1 MNIYMLAW
9 SLLRIQPS
17 YTGACCVVV
26 YMEVDMKKGDLV
38 KEIKTDN
45 FYLVVSI
52 SRLSNRSWVFVEP
65 LCEGLCRWE
74 RAKHFEKVIRV

>member
-1 MNIYMLAW
+1 
-9 SLLRIQPS
+9 
-17 YTGACCVVV
+17 
-26 YMEVDMKKGDLV
+26 MKKGDLV

-65 LCEGLCRWE
+65 LCEGLRKWG

>member
-1 MNIYMLAW
+1 
-9 SLLRIQPS
+9 
-17 YTGACCVVV
+17 
-26 YMEVDMKKGDLV
+26 MKKGDLV

-65 LCEGLCRWE
+65 LCEGMCKWD

>member
-1 MNIYMLAW
+1 MGVLYVAV
-9 SLLRIQPS
+9 
-17 YTGACCVVV
+17 CV
-26 YMEVDMKKGDLV
+26 EVNMKKGDLV

-65 LCEGLCRWE
+65 LCEGLRKWG